1 MNELINFIFSLSKV
15 TTVSEKDLIFAYN
28 YFLELEEYEKCSI
41 LNEFIK
47 IKEFDS
53 EEESY
58 IDEYTWIN
66 EQRNI
71 CNRQLKDLN
80 ELKNS
85 EDFEDKKNL
94 ILKIEKILN
103 DLQKYEKDFW
113 DNIHSIQ
120 EDIKEMIKIKNELKE
135 IDNLIILKQ
144 KEIDEIEKSEK

>member
-1 MNELINFIFSLSKV
+1 
-15 TTVSEKDLIFAYN
+15 
-28 YFLELEEYEKCSI
+28 

-85 EDFEDKKNL
+85 EVFEDKKNL